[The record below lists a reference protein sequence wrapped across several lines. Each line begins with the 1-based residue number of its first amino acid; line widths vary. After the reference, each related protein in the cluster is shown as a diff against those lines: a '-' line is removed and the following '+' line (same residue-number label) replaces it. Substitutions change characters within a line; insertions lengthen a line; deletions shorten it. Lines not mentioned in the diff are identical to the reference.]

1 MPTLR
6 FPLHAAAL
14 ALVLATLTLTA
25 LAQQPVEAERLAEAK
40 TWVGSYLRYYKYESK
55 FSPQETD
62 RLAELRVKLHSPATT
77 LEDRQAALKEFA
89 TMLFRAAGTTPP
101 PPEQALANFARNNGQ
116 AIHRL
121 VTDPKSKPISGS
133 TPLGQLGPV
142 EKRGR
147 GPVPL
152 ILLADL
158 RTDWTVFQSFMERN
172 AERYTMYAVTL
183 PGYGGTPAPPKPA
196 TLDLRTTPWWDGAK
210 QGVLGLIE
218 KNRLDKPVVVGLGG
232 SSYLAARL
240 ALENPDKVRSAVVLD
255 GLAYTT
261 FRSPAN
267 PDHPVT
273 LAERPEAL
281 LKQPGA
287 IGLIGEFLPVMIA
300 SREAAEARI
309 KALPPAQLQQF
320 SAGVHDVERAR
331 ALAINAALTADPRA
345 ARYNTELFSTDLS
358 GALKDL
364 KVPLLALPAVPDDNS
379 PGQGGPSP
387 SQWYELKLKY
397 PAIPLTV
404 VPFENTRSYIHE
416 DAPQEFDAALAA
428 FLAGKPVTGKKGR
441 EMATRPSPRG
451 EVAQQLGGTQVTLT
465 YGRPQVNKRQVW
477 GQLVPHN
484 RLWRAGANEA
494 TYITFG
500 SDLLIEGQKLAA
512 GSYAVFMI
520 PTEGEWT
527 VIFNRVPRMW
537 GHFYYNPEFDVLKV
551 KVKPQ
556 TAEQQE
562 FLSYSF
568 ELLSPT
574 SANVVL
580 QWEKLKVPFKVEL
593 EPAKPAVS
601 GN

>member
-1 MPTLR
+1 MPRLR
-6 FPLHAAAL
+6 FALCAAAL
-14 ALVLATLTLTA
+14 AALTLTTF
-25 LAQQPVEAERLAEAK
+25 AQQPTDAQRLAEAK
-40 TWVGSYLRYYKYESK
+40 AWVGDYLRYYKYESK
-55 FSPQETD
+55 FSAQETD
-62 RLAELRVKLHSPATT
+62 HLAELRVKIHSPATT

-89 TMLFRAAGTTPP
+89 ILLFRAAGTTPP
-101 PPEQALANFARNNGQ
+101 PPEPALANFARVNGQ

-121 VTDPKSKPISGS
+121 VTDPKSKPITGS

-147 GPVPL
+147 GAVPL

-158 RTDWTVFQSFMERN
+158 RTDWTIFQSFMERN

-196 TLDLRTTPWWDGAK
+196 TFDLTATPWWDGAK
-210 QGVLGLIE
+210 QGVLSLIE
-218 KNRLDKPVVVGLGG
+218 KNKLNKPVVVGLSG
-232 SSYLAARL
+232 SSYLAVRL
-240 ALENPDKVRSAVVLD
+240 ALENPDKVRAAVVLD
-255 GLAYTT
+255 GQAYTT
-261 FRSPAN
+261 FRSLAN
-267 PDHPVT
+267 PDIPAT
-273 LAERPEAL
+273 LAERPEVL
-281 LKQPGA
+281 SKQPGA

-300 SREAAEARI
+300 SREAVEARI
-309 KALPPAQLQQF
+309 KALPPAQLTQF
-320 SAGVHDVERAR
+320 AAGVHDVERAR
-331 ALAINAALTADPRA
+331 ALAINAFSTADPRA
-345 ARYNTELFSTDLS
+345 ARYNAELFSTDLS
-358 GALKDL
+358 SALKDL
-364 KVPLLALPAVPDDNS
+364 KVPLLAIPAVPDDNS
-379 PGQGGPSP
+379 PGQGGAAP

-428 FLAGKPVTGKKGR
+428 FLAGKPVTGKKGL

-451 EVAQQLGGTQVTLT
+451 EVAQQLGATKVTLT
-465 YGRPQVNKRQVW
+465 HGRPQINKRKVW
-477 GQLVPHN
+477 GELVPYN

-520 PTEGEWT
+520 PTESEWT
-527 VIFNRVPRMW
+527 VIFNRVPGMW

-574 SANVVL
+574 SANVIL
-580 QWEKLKVPFKVEL
+580 RWEKLQVPFKVEL
-593 EPAKPAVS
+593 EPVKPAAS